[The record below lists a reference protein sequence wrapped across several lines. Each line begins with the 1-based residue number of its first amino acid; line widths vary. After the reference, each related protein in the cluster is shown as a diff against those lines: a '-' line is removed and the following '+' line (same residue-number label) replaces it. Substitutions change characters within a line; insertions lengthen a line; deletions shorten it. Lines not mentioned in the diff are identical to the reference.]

1 MSSLYNEKQQIKA
14 LSEGDVKAFDLLFI
28 HYYPKL
34 KQFILGFIHNE
45 LEAEDLS
52 QDVFVKIWNRREG
65 LQNVENLNAY
75 IYRTAKNTLFSYLER
90 NTRID
95 AVELENEEIPTTDT
109 LEELLFAKE
118 LEELID
124 KSISLMPPKRKMIFS
139 LSRKSGLS
147 NEEIATK
154 LNISKRTV
162 ETHISA
168 ALIDLRKVIQFLTL
182 II

>member
-1 MSSLYNEKQQIKA
+1 MNSLYNEKEQIKA
-14 LSEGDVKAFDLLFI
+14 LSAGDTKAFDALFI

-34 KQFILGFIHNE
+34 KQFILGFIHDE

-65 LQNVENLNAY
+65 LTNVENLNAY
-75 IYRTAKNTLFSYLER
+75 IYKVAKNTLYSYIER
-90 NTRID
+90 NIRID
-95 AVELENEEIPTTDT
+95 SLEFENEEIPTTEA

-118 LEELID
+118 LGELID
-124 KSISLMPPKRKMIFS
+124 KNISLMPPQRKLIFS

-147 NEEIATK
+147 NEEIASK

-162 ETHISA
+162 EAHISA
-168 ALIDLRKVIQFLTL
+168 ALIDLRKVIQILTL